1 MVLILKTIYGIYE
14 TLFLR
19 ISRRHMTIDHTL
31 WYKIY
36 TIMAKDVIFI
46 VIILLR

>member
-1 MVLILKTIYGIYE
+1 MVLILKTIKGIYE
-14 TLFLR
+14 TLFQ